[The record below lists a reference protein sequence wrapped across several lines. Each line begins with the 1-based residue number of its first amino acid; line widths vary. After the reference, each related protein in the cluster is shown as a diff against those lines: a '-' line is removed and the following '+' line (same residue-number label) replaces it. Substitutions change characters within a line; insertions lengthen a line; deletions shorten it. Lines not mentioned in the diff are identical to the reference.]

1 MIMKVNIPPPQ
12 KKKKR
17 EFLSEDLFFSHFI
30 HIDTYF
36 FTIPVEFIYYKKYWI
51 TEKKKTMLVH
61 LGLGCWE
68 FPM

>member
-1 MIMKVNIPPPQ
+1 MIMKVNIPSPQ

-51 TEKKKTMLVH
+51 TIIIIAYASHCAASYAL
-61 LGLGCWE
+61 
-68 FPM
+68 